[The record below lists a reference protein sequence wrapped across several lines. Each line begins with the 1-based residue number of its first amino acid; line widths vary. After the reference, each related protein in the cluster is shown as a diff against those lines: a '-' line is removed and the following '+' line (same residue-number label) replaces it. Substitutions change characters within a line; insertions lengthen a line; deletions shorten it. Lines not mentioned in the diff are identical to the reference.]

1 MEELKNLMPV
11 VYANQRVLLTVQL
24 AEVYNC
30 AVYRIRDN
38 FRAAKE
44 QFVEGR
50 DYFKVTGEPLRK
62 LKKAL
67 NEGKKLDLVN
77 APLIGKN
84 ASHVHL
90 WTKQGAILHCKMI
103 NTDEAWQ
110 VIKIGALEN
119 RKTRRSLPFFTFFN

>member
-62 LKKAL
+62 LA
-67 NEGKKLDLVN
+67 
-77 APLIGKN
+77 
-84 ASHVHL
+84 
-90 WTKQGAILHCKMI
+90 TK
-103 NTDEAWQ
+103 
-110 VIKIGALEN
+110 
-119 RKTRRSLPFFTFFN
+119 F